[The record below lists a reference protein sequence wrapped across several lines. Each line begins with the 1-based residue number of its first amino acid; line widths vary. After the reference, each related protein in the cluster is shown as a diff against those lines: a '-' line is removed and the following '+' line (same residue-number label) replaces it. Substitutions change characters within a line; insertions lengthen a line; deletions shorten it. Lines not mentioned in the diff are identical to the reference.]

1 MKIVKIRTLLVAGI
15 AGGTGYVLGTK
26 AGQTRYAEL
35 KVQADKLRAQADR
48 LARSPQVRETVANVA
63 DKVKETAERLPDPVA
78 DAVTRV
84 ADSATEATGGSPSDS
99 GAGSGTPTPQPTPP
113 NPTSVAPATAAPD
126 PDAVADPLSAVEVV
140 DEPGATPPRPAPGL

>member
-1 MKIVKIRTLLVAGI
+1 MKIFKIRTLLVAAI

-63 DKVKETAERLPDPVA
+63 DKVRETAEKLPDPIA
-78 DAVTRV
+78 DAVNKV
-84 ADSATEATGGSPSDS
+84 ADSATEATGGSASDS
-99 GAGSGTPTPQPTPP
+99 TDDATTSAAPTTAAPTIPA
-113 NPTSVAPATAAPD
+113 PTTVAPATAAPD
-126 PDAVADPLSAVEVV
+126 PSVLEGDDPLAGI
-140 DEPGATPPRPAPGL
+140 DDPPRPTV

>member
-1 MKIVKIRTLLVAGI
+1 MKIFKIRTLLVAAI

-63 DKVKETAERLPDPVA
+63 DKVRETAEKLPDPIA
-78 DAVTRV
+78 DAVNKV
-84 ADSATEATGGSPSDS
+84 ADSATEATGGSAS
-99 GAGSGTPTPQPTPP
+99 GSSTDEATTSPA
-113 NPTSVAPATAAPD
+113 PTSPAPTTVAPATAAPD
-126 PDAVADPLSAVEVV
+126 PSVLEGDDPLTGIG
-140 DEPGATPPRPAPGL
+140 DPPRPSV

>member
-1 MKIVKIRTLLVAGI
+1 MKIFKIRTLLVAGI
-15 AGGTGYVLGTK
+15 AGGAGYVLGTK

-78 DAVTRV
+78 GVVNKAADA
-84 ADSATEATGGSPSDS
+84 ATGATGGS
-99 GAGSGTPTPQPTPP
+99 GASSSEGGSGSGDGTPAPT
-113 NPTSVAPATAAPD
+113 TSAPATAAPD
-126 PDAVADPLSAVEVV
+126 LDALEGD
-140 DEPGATPPRPAPGL
+140 DPPRPAV

>member
-1 MKIVKIRTLLVAGI
+1 MKIVKIRTLLVAAI

-63 DKVKETAERLPDPVA
+63 DKVRESAEKLPDPIA
-78 DAVTRV
+78 DAVNKV
-84 ADSATEATGGSPSDS
+84 ADSATEATSASDGPTSPS
-99 GAGSGTPTPQPTPP
+99 PTT
-113 NPTSVAPATAAPD
+113 VAPATAAPD
-126 PDAVADPLSAVEVV
+126 PDALEGDDPVS
-140 DEPGATPPRPAPGL
+140 GIGGPPRPVV